1 MTEQQL
7 FDLFRPRVTMPPA
20 ARERQLCRV
29 LAEVRRMP
37 PVQAK
42 IKRQRRRLGL
52 RRVAVSVALLVMLA
66 AGNASAQVECNPCNR
81 VLLPIVHNTP
91 GDVDAATRFWGG

>member
-7 FDLFRPRVTMPPA
+7 FDLFRPRVTMPPG

-29 LAEVRRMP
+29 LAEVRR
-37 PVQAK
+37 QK
-42 IKRQRRRLGL
+42 IARQRRRLGL